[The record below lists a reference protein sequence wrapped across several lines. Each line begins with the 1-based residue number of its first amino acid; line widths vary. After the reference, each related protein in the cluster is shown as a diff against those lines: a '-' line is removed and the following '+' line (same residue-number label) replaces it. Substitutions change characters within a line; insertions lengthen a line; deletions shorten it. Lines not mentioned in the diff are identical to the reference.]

1 MAQEFKVKELSALDL
16 KEGEMKQVE
25 LEGLEGGKVLLA
37 NSGGKIHATSSNC
50 THFGAPLVKGVLA
63 EGKVTCP
70 WHGGRDLQFA
80 FLIAEL
86 CNFTILSVQ

>member
-1 MAQEFKVKELSALDL
+1 MAQEFKVKELSTLDL
-16 KEGEMKQVE
+16 KDGEMKQVE

-70 WHGGRDLQFA
+70 WHGGEATTSLYSNHVCT
-80 FLIAEL
+80 EKYG
-86 CNFTILSVQ
+86 LSK